1 MTAGQLWKTQRSV
14 MPALALTAPGL
25 TWGAALSKSPRDR
38 PCSSFPVTTRRI
50 GRSFSAI
57 GLIIRGSTR
66 GGKMRTA
73 RFLAL
78 FALCSAMAGTFA
90 QTYPS
95 RPIRIVV
102 GFPPGGGNDIIA
114 RMIGSK
120 MQEAWSQPVVI
131 DNRPGANSIIA
142 AEFVAK
148 SAPDGYTLLVNATGG
163 MSVNPVLYAKLPY
176 DPLRDFVAISMVGS
190 FPLVLVVHPSVPAN
204 SVHELVAY
212 ARANPGKL
220 NYSSGSTAF
229 QVASEMFKQ
238 MTGTDVR
245 HVPYKGSAASIT
257 AVIAGDVQM
266 TIVDTP
272 PAGPPM
278 NAASAKAL
286 AVTSAKRSGSMPDI
300 PAMAETVPG
309 YEMVLWI
316 GVFAPAG
323 TPHGVAEKLN
333 AEVVRIVRLADVREK
348 LEAMGVEPLGNTPEQ
363 MAEWIRREIAKFGP
377 VVKAAN
383 IKAD

>member
-1 MTAGQLWKTQRSV
+1 MRPDRLLAIV
-14 MPALALTAPGL
+14 ALCAAAT
-25 TWGAALSKSPRDR
+25 GAFAQGYPSKS
-38 PCSSFPVTTRRI
+38 I
-50 GRSFSAI
+50 H
-57 GLIIRGSTR
+57 
-66 GGKMRTA
+66 
-73 RFLAL
+73 
-78 FALCSAMAGTFA
+78 
-90 QTYPS
+90 
-95 RPIRIVV
+95 IVV

-114 RMIGSK
+114 RLVGAK
-120 MQEAWSQPVVI
+120 MQEAWGQPVVI
-131 DNRPGANSIIA
+131 DNKPGANSIIA

-176 DPLRDFVAISMVGS
+176 DSLRDFVAISMVGS

-204 SVHELVAY
+204 SVQELVAY

-238 MTGTDVR
+238 MTGTDVH

-272 PAGPPM
+272 PLVPQIKAGRV
-278 NAASAKAL
+278 KAL
-286 AVTSAKRSGSMPDI
+286 GVTSAKRSASMPEV
-300 PAMAETVPG
+300 PALAETVPG

-323 TPHGVAEKLN
+323 TPGEVASKLN
-333 AEVVRIVRLADVREK
+333 AEVVRIVKLPEVRET
-348 LEAMGVEPLGNTPEQ
+348 LDAMGVEPLGNTSAQ
-363 MAEWIRREIAKFGP
+363 MVEWIRREIAKYGP

-383 IKAD
+383 IKAE

>member
-1 MTAGQLWKTQRSV
+1 MRKARATI
-14 MPALALTAPGL
+14 PALVLFCSLTAA
-25 TWGAALSKSPRDR
+25 W
-38 PCSSFPVTTRRI
+38 
-50 GRSFSAI
+50 
-57 GLIIRGSTR
+57 
-66 GGKMRTA
+66 
-73 RFLAL
+73 
-78 FALCSAMAGTFA
+78 A
-90 QTYPS
+90 QTYPAK
-95 RPIRIVV
+95 PIRIVV

-114 RMIGSK
+114 RLVGAK
-120 MQEAWSQPVVI
+120 MQEYWGQPVVI
-131 DNRPGANSIIA
+131 DNKPGANSIIA

-176 DPLRDFVAISMVGS
+176 DSLKDFVAISMVGS

-204 SVHELVAY
+204 SVQELVAY
-212 ARANPGKL
+212 AKANPGKL

-238 MTGTDVR
+238 MTGTDLR
-245 HVPYKGSAASIT
+245 HIPYKGSAASIT

-272 PAGPPM
+272 PLVSQVKAGRVR
-278 NAASAKAL
+278 AL
-286 AVTSAKRSGSMPDI
+286 AVTSAKRASAMSELPTIAESG
-300 PAMAETVPG
+300 VPG

-323 TPHGVAEKLN
+323 TPRDVARKLN
-333 AEVVRIVRLADVREK
+333 AEVVRIVRLPDIREK
-348 LEAMGVEPLGNTPEQ
+348 LDAMGVEALGNTQEQ
-363 MAEWIRREIAKFGP
+363 MADWIRREIARYGP

-383 IKAD
+383 IKAE

>member
-1 MTAGQLWKTQRSV
+1 
-14 MPALALTAPGL
+14 
-25 TWGAALSKSPRDR
+25 
-38 PCSSFPVTTRRI
+38 
-50 GRSFSAI
+50 
-57 GLIIRGSTR
+57 
-66 GGKMRTA
+66 MRTDKL
-73 RFLAL
+73 LAIV
-78 FALCSAMAGTFA
+78 ALCAAGAGAFA
-90 QTYPS
+90 QGYPAK
-95 RPIRIVV
+95 PIRIVV

-114 RMIGSK
+114 RIVGAK
-120 MQEAWSQPVVI
+120 MQEAWGQPVVI

-176 DPLRDFVAISMVGS
+176 DSLKDFVAISMVGS

-204 SVHELVAY
+204 SVQELVAY
-212 ARANPGKL
+212 AKANPGKL

-238 MTGTDVR
+238 MTGTDIK
-245 HVPYKGSAASIT
+245 HIPYKGSAASIT

-272 PAGPPM
+272 PLVPQINAGRV
-278 NAASAKAL
+278 KAL

-323 TPHGVAEKLN
+323 TPRDVAGKLN
-333 AEVVRIVRLADVREK
+333 AEVVRIVRLSDIREK
-348 LEAMGVEPLGNTPEQ
+348 LDAMGVEPLGNTSEQ
-363 MAEWIRREIAKFGP
+363 MAEWIRREIAKYGP

>member
-1 MTAGQLWKTQRSV
+1 MRKARANIW
-14 MPALALTAPGL
+14 ALVLF
-25 TWGAALSKSPRDR
+25 GAA
-38 PCSSFPVTTRRI
+38 
-50 GRSFSAI
+50 
-57 GLIIRGSTR
+57 
-66 GGKMRTA
+66 TA
-73 RFLAL
+73 AW
-78 FALCSAMAGTFA
+78 A
-90 QTYPS
+90 QTYPAK
-95 RPIRIVV
+95 PIRIVV

-114 RMIGSK
+114 RMVGAK
-120 MQEAWSQPVVI
+120 MQETWGQPVVI
-131 DNRPGANSIIA
+131 DNKPGANSIIA

-176 DPLRDFVAISMVGS
+176 DSLKDFVAISMVGS

-204 SVHELVAY
+204 SVQELVAY
-212 ARANPGKL
+212 AKANPGKL

-238 MTGTDVR
+238 MTGTDLR
-245 HVPYKGSAASIT
+245 HIPYKGSAASIT

-272 PAGPPM
+272 PLVPQINAGRV
-278 NAASAKAL
+278 KAL
-286 AVTSAKRSGSMPDI
+286 AVTSAKRASAMSGLPTI
-300 PAMAETVPG
+300 AESGVPG

-323 TPHGVAEKLN
+323 TPRDVAGKLN
-333 AEVVRIVRLADVREK
+333 AEVVRIVRLPEIREK
-348 LEAMGVEPLGNTPEQ
+348 LDAMGVEPLGNTQEQ
-363 MAEWIRREIAKFGP
+363 MAEWIRREIARYGP

-383 IKAD
+383 IKAE